1 MNMKTTEQLN
11 EQRRVWNT
19 KCCKMMETILTQFPF
34 LRLGQLM
41 SNLYSDDEMF
51 YEEPQYT
58 YKRLEEYYEKLKKHS
73 V

>member
-1 MNMKTTEQLN
+1 
-11 EQRRVWNT
+11 
-19 KCCKMMETILTQFPF
+19 METILTQFPF

-58 YKRLEEYYEKLKKHS
+58 YKRLEEFYEKLKKHS

>member
-1 MNMKTTEQLN
+1 MMTTEQVN
-11 EQRRVWNT
+11 ERRRAWNT
-19 KCCKMMETILTQFPF
+19 KCCRMMETILTQFPF

-58 YKRLEEYYEKLKKHS
+58 YKRLEEYYNKLKETS

>member
-1 MNMKTTEQLN
+1 MAKTIEELN

-19 KCCKMMETILTQFPF
+19 KCCKLMETILTQFPF

-41 SNLYSDDEMF
+41 SNLYKEDEMF

-58 YKRLEEYYEKLKKHS
+58 YKRLEEFYNKLKANEK
-73 V
+73 